1 MKLLTDLMPH
11 QERAVDKLIRPR
23 VGAAFMD
30 MGTGKT
36 RVAIELV
43 KRRHDLGRVNRVVW
57 FCPVSLRETIRQEI
71 FKHTEGATVNIFND
85 KTTDANLP
93 ACFWHVIGIES
104 MSQSDRLKMAAAALI
119 TRDTFVVLDESTYI
133 KGHRSARTCWITDIS
148 SKCRYR
154 MILTGTPLTQG
165 VVDLFAQIRFLSP
178 DILGYRSFYSFARNH
193 LEYSER
199 FPGMIVAAHNTA
211 WLAAKLQPYTYQV
224 TKDECLELPEKLHET
239 IWLRMTD
246 EQQSLYEKAK
256 WQLFD
261 EMLDFNLDSTS
272 SLPIFRLFTALQQ
285 ITCGYWREII
295 KGESTH
301 VQLHEVNHDRIDAL
315 ANEIDRIPE
324 DAKVI
329 IWAKDRYSIAAIVR
343 QLGERHCA
351 QFHGGIPDRQR
362 SEQIALWKQDKR
374 YFVATP
380 SSAGHGLT
388 LNESHYVIFYNNGFK
403 YSERLQA
410 EDRNHRI
417 GQSKKVTYITLA
429 CSDSL
434 DERIEE
440 NLAKKGNVLES
451 FRDEINQV
459 RDRSGKINKKQLK
472 ELFKRL

>member
-1 MKLLTDLMPH
+1 MPH
-11 QERAVDKLIRPR
+11 QEPAVDKLIRPR

-43 KRRHDLGRVNRVVW
+43 KRRYDLGRVNRVVW
-57 FCPVSLRETIRQEI
+57 FCPVSLRETIRHEI
-71 FKHTEGATVNIFND
+71 HKHTEGLDVNVFD
-85 KTTDANLP
+85 HKTTDANLP
-93 ACFWHVIGIES
+93 DCFWHVIGIES
-104 MSQSDRLKMAAAALI
+104 MSQSDRLKMAAAALM
-119 TRDTFVVLDESTYI
+119 TRNTFVIVDESTYI
-133 KGHRSARTCWITDIS
+133 KGYRSARTCWITDIS

-154 MILTGTPLTQG
+154 IILTGTPLTQG
-165 VVDLFAQIRFLSP
+165 VVDLFAQVRFLSP

-224 TKDECLELPEKLHET
+224 TKDECLDLPDKLQTT
-239 IWLRMTD
+239 IWFRMTD
-246 EQQSLYEKAK
+246 AQESLYEKAK

-261 EMLDFNLDSTS
+261 EMLDFNLDNPS

-295 KGESTH
+295 KDESAH
-301 VQLHEVNHDRIDAL
+301 VQLHEVDHGRLKAL
-315 ANEIDRIPE
+315 AEEVAKIPKDE
-324 DAKVI
+324 KII
-329 IWAKDRYSIAAIVR
+329 IWAKDRYSISAIVD
-343 QLGERHCA
+343 QLASENCA
-351 QFHGGIPDRQR
+351 QFHGGIPDRKR
-362 SEQIALWKQDKR
+362 TEQVQLWKRKRR

-388 LNESHYVIFYNNGFK
+388 LNEARYVVFYNNGFK

-417 GQSKKVTYITLA
+417 GQSQKVTYLTLA
-429 CSDSL
+429 CSDSI

-440 NLAKKGNVLES
+440 NLAKKGNVLDS
-451 FRDEINQV
+451 FREEIQSV
-459 RDRSGKINKKQLK
+459 RDRSGRVNKEQLK